1 MSQTKCELVE
11 TRGQGDIRLGD
22 SDSSNYVALRAPATV
37 GSNVTW
43 TLPSADGTANYLLKT
58 DGSGNLSWA
67 ADSTTDSTKLP
78 LAGGTLTGDVLI
90 DNQKE
95 LRFGEQDASGSEY
108 VGFEAPNSIASSV
121 IWKLPNAEGSNGQAL
136 VTNGSGDLSFATVS
150 ATPGG
155 SNTQFQYNN
164 SGSFAGLSTLTT
176 DGSDITFVGATSGRD
191 MAWDTSRDALAFQ
204 DNAYIELGTGIDF
217 RIVHDGTD
225 SQFINTTGKIRYSG
239 GISQNATAMGA
250 LDLDL
255 STSNYFTKTINANST
270 FTFSNPAASGQ
281 SSVFVLSLT
290 HTSGT
295 ITWPGAVTWPDNT
308 APTLTTNRNH
318 VFVFETTDAGT
329 TYRGAVLKNYST

>member
-22 SDSSNYVALRAPATV
+22 SDSSNYVSLRAPATV

-95 LRFGEQDASGSEY
+95 LRFGEPDAAGSEY
-108 VGFEAPNSIASSV
+108 VGFEAPNTIASSV
-121 IWKLPNAEGSNGQAL
+121 IWKLPNADGSSGQAI
-136 VTNGSGDLSFATVS
+136 VTDASGNLSFATVS
-150 ATPGG
+150 ANPAG
-155 SNTQFQYNN
+155 STTQFQYNS
-164 SGSFAGLSTLTT
+164 SGSFAGIAALTT
-176 DGSDITFVGATSGRD
+176 DGTDITFVGSA
-191 MAWDTSRDALAFQ
+191 ANAVWDASDSCISFA
-204 DNAYIELGTGIDF
+204 DNARIKFGTGLDLVID
-217 RIVHDGTD
+217 HDGTD
-225 SQFINTTGKIRYSG
+225 SKFTNTTGKMRYSG

-250 LDLDL
+250 LDIDL

-281 SSVFVLSLT
+281 STVFVLSLT

-295 ITWPGAVTWPDNT
+295 ITWPGAVIWPDGS

-318 VFVFETTDAGT
+318 VFIFETTDAGT
-329 TYRGAVLKNYST
+329 TYRGVVLKNYTT

>member
-11 TRGQGDIRLGD
+11 TRAQGDIRLGD
-22 SDSSNYVALRAPATV
+22 SDSSNYVALKAPATV

-43 TLPSADGTANYLLKT
+43 TLPATDGTANYLLKT
-58 DGSGNLSWA
+58 DGSGTLSWA

-95 LRFGEQDASGSEY
+95 LRFGEPDAAGSEY
-108 VGFEAPNSIASSV
+108 VGFEAPNTIAASV
-121 IWKLPNAEGSNGQAL
+121 IWKLPNADGSSGQAL
-136 VTNGSGDLSFATVS
+136 VTDASGNLSFATVS
-150 ATPGG
+150 ANPAG
-155 SNTQFQYNN
+155 STTQFQYNS
-164 SGSFAGLSTLTT
+164 SGSFAGIAALTT
-176 DGSDITFVGATSGRD
+176 DGTDITFVGSA
-191 MAWDTSRDALAFQ
+191 ANAVWDASDSCISFA
-204 DNAYIELGTGIDF
+204 DNARIKFGTGLDLVID
-217 RIVHDGTD
+217 HDGTD
-225 SQFINTTGKIRYSG
+225 SKFTNTTGKMRYSG

-295 ITWPGAVTWPDNT
+295 ITWPGSVTWPDNT
-308 APTLTTNRNH
+308 TPTLTTNRNH
-318 VFVFETTDAGT
+318 VFIFETTDAGT
-329 TYRGAVLKNYST
+329 TYRGAVLKNYTT

>member
-58 DGSGNLSWA
+58 DGSGNLSWV

-78 LAGGTLTGDVLI
+78 LAGGTLTGDLLI

-95 LRFGEQDASGSEY
+95 LRFGEPDAAGTEY
-108 VGFEAPNSIASSV
+108 VGFEAPNTIAASV
-121 IWKLPNAEGSNGQAL
+121 IWKLPNADGSSGQAI
-136 VTNGSGDLSFATVS
+136 VTDASGNLSFATVS
-150 ATPGG
+150 ANPAG

-164 SGSFAGLSTLTT
+164 GGSFAGLAALTT
-176 DGSDITFVGATSGRD
+176 DGTDITFVGAS
-191 MAWDTSRDALAFQ
+191 ANLFWDAS
-204 DNAYIELGTGIDF
+204 DNALEFHDNGKLTFGQSVDLT
-217 RIVHDGTD
+217 IVHDGTD
-225 SQFINTTGKIRYSG
+225 STFTNITGKMRYSG

-255 STSNYFTKTINANST
+255 STSNYFTKTINGNST

-281 SSVFVLSLT
+281 STVFVLSLT

-295 ITWPGAVTWPDNT
+295 ITWPGAVIWPDSS

-318 VFVFETTDAGT
+318 IFIFETTDAGT
-329 TYRGAVLKNYST
+329 TYRGAVLKNYTT